1 MASFFNDTPVSPER
15 TTMTQQDALNW
26 FEIPATDL
34 DRAQRFYEALLDIQM
49 SREEAGPQALA
60 VFKYAEGRVGGAL
73 VAGPRVSAPSTDGS
87 VVYLDARPTLED
99 TLARA
104 ERLGARLLV
113 PTVKLPGDL
122 GSFAHIADSEGNRVG
137 LHCPGA

>member
-1 MASFFNDTPVSPER
+1 
-15 TTMTQQDALNW
+15 MTQQDALNW

-49 SREEAGPQALA
+49 SREEAGPQTLA
-60 VFKYAEGRVGGAL
+60 VFKYGEGRVGGAL
-73 VAGPRVSAPSTDGS
+73 VSGPRVSAPSTDGS
-87 VVYLDARPTLED
+87 VVYLDASPSLEK

-104 ERLGARLLV
+104 ERLGARVLL
-113 PTVKLPGDL
+113 PTIKLPGDI
-122 GSFAHIADSEGNRVG
+122 GSFAHIADSEGNRIG